1 MRWTMLFILFVVRLA
16 MGYQFQSVASTSD
29 QLITQFG
36 LSYAQVGTLIGFFLI
51 PGIVIAIPSGA
62 LTRAVTDKNL
72 LMAGAAAMAIGALIM
87 GMAGSSDALF
97 IGRLVTGVGGTLFN
111 LILTKMVSEWF
122 FEREIVLALSIM
134 LMAWPAGIALGL
146 LTQGPIAASYG
157 WAWVMFATGIAALL
171 AMVLTAALYR
181 APPVAAQ
188 PVGGPLRFALPARQF
203 IHMSVV
209 GIVWTLFNATLIVLV
224 SFAPAVLVDAGYE
237 VGAAHSM
244 TSLFMWTTLISLPL
258 GGRILGAL
266 KSVTPAIVLT
276 MLISAVLIVVLAQGI
291 APVPVA
297 ILIGLVVGLPGGAL
311 MALSAQAV
319 SASNRGPGLGVFY
332 TWYYVGMTI
341 APGVAGWIRDQ
352 TGQPQAPVLFSASM
366 LLGVVIFV
374 GLLRYLQSRWPITA

>member
-311 MALSAQAV
+311 MALSAKAV

>member
-1 MRWTMLFILFVVRLA
+1 MRWTMLFILFLVRLA

-97 IGRLVTGVGGTLFN
+97 VGRLVTGVGGTLFN